1 MKIGPAS
8 IELRPLRDDEIEL
21 CLTLL
26 GAALH
31 EKKEMNALVGKIEE
45 FVLRTILLAPLDE
58 GDEFLRNGLAKAF
71 SENEA
76 RKNWR
81 HDVRQELWMIQAEWR
96 GSADGPG
103 TLLPHRK
110 ESKRKMGRNSRL
122 TRTSSKLEVRNSS
135 NDFDVWS
142 LEKTDIKLPS
152 LGFRTRLIGRGK
164 IFRPYLAISLSS
176 ATELFRVLLI
186 RAVSNG
192 QLSRFARCAVCGKWE
207 LKARA
212 GRRSRAKFEHLRK
225 NPNVLQW
232 PRFWSRLP
240 QWPGLCASKTCRDRF
255 SNVTL
260 DRSAFREIDFPGIQ
274 GKGLT
279 QYRPRGFRVGS
290 APNPRA

>member
-1 MKIGPAS
+1 
-8 IELRPLRDDEIEL
+8 
-21 CLTLL
+21 
-26 GAALH
+26 
-31 EKKEMNALVGKIEE
+31 
-45 FVLRTILLAPLDE
+45 
-58 GDEFLRNGLAKAF
+58 
-71 SENEA
+71 
-76 RKNWR
+76 
-81 HDVRQELWMIQAEWR
+81 MIQAEWR